1 MWWLTAVASFSHGIA
16 AKRRDDRG
24 VPPPLVDDV
33 MFVSISLAAVGGRGA
48 AIGGTT
54 GAKAEMALRPQE
66 DPAVVAAGA
75 QLLLLEL
82 FLLLHALELE
92 AVLFRA
98 IKPLTKSGESM
109 LDAFSSWRICRW
121 GVAYLCA
128 VVVAVVDDPLT
139 TPPPR
144 FGESGG
150 GASAL
155 VASIFFAAP
164 PRHPKPK

>member
-16 AKRRDDRG
+16 AKRRDDRCT
-24 VPPPLVDDV
+24 PPPLVDDV
-33 MFVSISLAAVGGRGA
+33 RFVSNSPAVGGRGA

-66 DPAVVAAGA
+66 DPTAGA

-82 FLLLHALELE
+82 LLLHALELE
-92 AVLFRA
+92 ALLFRA

-128 VVVAVVDDPLT
+128 VVVADDPLT

-164 PRHPKPK
+164 PRHPKEPK